1 MIVTEG
7 QCRRYVYDSVQLSQ
21 HNTAVV
27 YLQLNTEHGAVHSS
41 TGAGARAGAAVIL
54 PQRNHLE
61 LR

>member
-41 TGAGARAGAAVIL
+41 TGAGAGAAVIL
-54 PQRNHLE
+54 AQIGHLE